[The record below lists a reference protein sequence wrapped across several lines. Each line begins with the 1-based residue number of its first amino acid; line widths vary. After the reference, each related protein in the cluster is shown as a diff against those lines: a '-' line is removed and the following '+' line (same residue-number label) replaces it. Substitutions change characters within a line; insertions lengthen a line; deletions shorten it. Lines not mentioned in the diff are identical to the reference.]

1 MIFIYHYK
9 DLLFNN
15 NESFFYNIISQFHIA
30 VSGFFVLSG
39 FLISHNY
46 FISNNNKMKLINFYL
61 LRFIRIFPIF
71 FILSTLTYTV
81 HSFQLPLDFK
91 LSKEETEL
99 FLPYLFRIYLLD
111 ITFLKNLIPEFF
123 KHGIVQGWSLSVEF
137 YFYLI
142 SPLLFYRGKPRFF
155 FLLSFIFLGVFLIN
169 NNYVNSHIMDL
180 QYFFWYTIFGRVF
193 EFFLGGILAYFYYNN
208 KIKSNYDTTLLS
220 LLIIFLF
227 IVFFIYYP
235 QHSILINN
243 FLLPLFGISF
253 FLYSIIYHKSKISN
267 LLSSNFFILLGK
279 SSFIFYLINLGVFAD
294 VTIKS
299 LSFLKISNDYLTLLL
314 LFIIISCL
322 SICIYIIIE
331 KPIYNFFRKLIL
343 Y

>member
-1 MIFIYHYK
+1 MIFVYHYK
-9 DLLFNN
+9 DLLLNN

-46 FISNNNKMKLINFYL
+46 FISNNRKIKLINFYL
-61 LRFIRIFPIF
+61 LRFIRIFPVF
-71 FILSTLTYTV
+71 LILSTITYAA

-91 LSKEETEL
+91 LSNEETEL

-142 SPLLFYRGKPRFF
+142 SPLLFYKGKPRVL
-155 FLLSFIFLGVFLIN
+155 FLLSFILLGVFIIN
-169 NNYVNSHIMDL
+169 NNYVSNHIMDI

-193 EFFLGGILAYFYYNN
+193 EFFLGGILAYFYYN
-208 KIKSNYDTTLLS
+208 KIKVNYNTTLLS

-227 IVFFIYYP
+227 IVFLIYYP
-235 QHSILINN
+235 QYSILINN

-253 FLYSIIYHKSKISN
+253 FLYSIIFHKSQITN
-267 LLSSNFFILLGK
+267 LLSSNFFILLGQ
-279 SSFIFYLINLGVFAD
+279 SSFIFYLIHLGVFAD
-294 VTIKS
+294 FTIKF
-299 LSFLKISNDYLTLLL
+299 LSFLKISNDYLTFLF
-314 LFIIISCL
+314 LFIIISCI
-322 SICIYIIIE
+322 SICFSKIIE